1 MSLKKV
7 SFLAAAAVSLAAFGC
22 SSTPDASSSQ
32 GEVRSEL
39 QRNTS
44 PDVTTAEKAELVTDQ
59 TGFAIDFYKH
69 FAKSQTGNVVVSPH
83 SIASALAM
91 TYAGAVGDTQKDMAT
106 ALHFGLGPD
115 RLHPAFNWMD
125 LELASRG
132 KGATAKDGTPQRIAV
147 NNALFGEKTLHFE
160 KPFLDTLAVNY
171 DAGMKTVDFKNAP
184 DAARLGING
193 WVKDKTEGKIQDL
206 LKEGSI
212 DSGSRLVL
220 VNTVYLNA
228 SWGSKFEKTFTHDN
242 AFTTADGASI
252 SVPTMHQ
259 TSGFASEVSD
269 SETAVELPYEGG
281 DLAILLVMPT
291 SGTIDAYE
299 SALTSKSVTDISA
312 RLESG
317 LVDLSLP
324 KFKLAPETVRLS
336 KELEALGMARAFG
349 GGADFSGITK
359 DEPLQ
364 IDEVHHKAFIDV
376 DEDGTEAA
384 AATAVDMKAG
394 ATQAPEKVRTVSLDH
409 PFLFLLRDHKT
420 GQILFMGRVAN
431 PKG

>member
-7 SFLAAAAVSLAAFGC
+7 SLLAAAAVSLAAFGC
-22 SSTPDASSSQ
+22 SGAPDASSSQ

-44 PDVTTAEKAELVTDQ
+44 PDVTAAEKAELVTDQ
-59 TGFAIDFYKH
+59 TAFAIDFYKH
-69 FAKSQTGNVVVSPH
+69 FAKSQSGNVVVSPH

-91 TYAGAVGDTQKDMAT
+91 TYAGALGDTQKEMGT

-132 KGATAKDGTPQRIAV
+132 QGATAKDGTPQRVAV
-147 NNALFGEKTLHFE
+147 NNALFGEKSLHFE

-171 DAGMKTVDFKNAP
+171 GAGMNTVDFKGAA
-184 DAARLGING
+184 DAARLGINS
-193 WVKDKTEGKIQDL
+193 WVSDKTEGKIKDL
-206 LKEGSI
+206 LAEGSI
-212 DSGSRLVL
+212 DSSSRLVL

-242 AFTTADGASI
+242 AFTTAEGSTTVA
-252 SVPTMHQ
+252 TMHQ
-259 TSGFASEVSD
+259 TSGFASEISER
-269 SETAVELPYEGG
+269 ETAIELPYEGG
-281 DLAILLVMPT
+281 DLSMLVVMPAA
-291 SGTIDAYE
+291 GTLDSYE
-299 SALTSKSVTDISA
+299 SALTSKDVTDITA

-317 LVDLSLP
+317 EVDLSLP

-336 KELEALGMARAFG
+336 KELEALGMAKAFG
-349 GGADFSGITK
+349 PSADFGGITK
-359 DEPLQ
+359 DEPLH

-376 DEDGTEAA
+376 DEAGTEAA

-394 ATQAPEKVRTVSLDH
+394 ATSVPEKVRKVTLDH

-420 GQILFMGRVAN
+420 GQILFMGRVAT

>member
-7 SFLAAAAVSLAAFGC
+7 SLLAAAAVSLAAFGC
-22 SSTPDASSSQ
+22 SGAPDASSSQ

-44 PDVTTAEKAELVTDQ
+44 PDVTVAEKAELVTDQ
-59 TGFAIDFYKH
+59 TAFAIDFYKH

-91 TYAGAVGDTQKDMAT
+91 TYAGALGDTQKEMGA

-115 RLHPAFNWMD
+115 RVHPAFNWMD

-132 KGATAKDGTPQRIAV
+132 NGAKAKDGTPQRIAV

-160 KPFLDTLAVNY
+160 KPFLDTLALNY
-171 DAGMKTVDFKNAP
+171 GAGMNTVDFKSAP
-184 DAARLGING
+184 DAARLGINS
-193 WVKDKTEGKIQDL
+193 WVKDKTEGKIENL
-206 LKEGSI
+206 LKEGAIES
-212 DSGSRLVL
+212 SSRLVL
-220 VNTVYLNA
+220 VNTVYLSA
-228 SWGSKFEKTFTHDN
+228 AWDSKFEKTLTHDN
-242 AFTTADGASI
+242 AFTTADGAST
-252 SVPTMHQ
+252 SVATMHQ
-259 TSGFASEVSD
+259 TAGYASEISD
-269 SETAVELPYEGG
+269 SETAVELPYESG
-281 DLAILLVMPT
+281 DLAMLFVMPT
-291 SGTIDAYE
+291 SGSIDAYE
-299 SALTSKSVTDISA
+299 SALTAKTVGDISA
-312 RLESG
+312 RLEG
-317 LVDLSLP
+317 GVVQLSLP
-324 KFKLAPETVRLS
+324 KFKLAPETVKLS
-336 KELEALGMARAFG
+336 KELEALGMGRAFSG
-349 GGADFSGITK
+349 AADFGGITK

-364 IDEVHHKAFIDV
+364 IAEVHHKAFIDL

-384 AATAVDMKAG
+384 AATAVEVKAG
-394 ATQAPEKVRTVSLDH
+394 SASNPEKLRKVTLDH